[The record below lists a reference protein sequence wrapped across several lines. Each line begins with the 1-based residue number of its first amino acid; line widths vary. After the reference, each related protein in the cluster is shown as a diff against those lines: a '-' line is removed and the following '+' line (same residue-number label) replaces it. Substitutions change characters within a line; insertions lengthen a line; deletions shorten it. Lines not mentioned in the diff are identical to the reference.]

1 LDPPIINILIKTL
14 VIKTMTDWDGVELT
28 VIDDSAEFWCLI
40 DELYDDE
47 SVFIRNRTAIL
58 EAHKKG
64 NLYGLRAVVTAPMYD
79 RRAYLDDI
87 FCADI
92 KNSWYLLPCLCVK
105 ENDEAIILWVHS
117 RAQRRGFGR
126 KLIEFLKI
134 KSVYYPLPDS
144 VDFWTKCN
152 VTWSF

>member
-1 LDPPIINILIKTL
+1 MN
-14 VIKTMTDWDGVELT
+14 DWGGVELT
-28 VIDDSAEFWCLI
+28 EIDDSAEFWCLI
-40 DELYDDE
+40 DELYDDK
-47 SVFIRNRTAIL
+47 SVFTINRIAIL

-64 NLYGLRAVVTAPMYD
+64 NLYGLRAIVTTPMYN
-79 RRAYLDDI
+79 RRAHLDDV

-92 KNSWYLLPCLCVK
+92 KNSWYLLPCFCVK

-117 RAQRRGFGR
+117 RVQRRGFG
-126 KLIEFLKI
+126 KQLVELLNI
-134 KSVYYPLPDS
+134 KSVYNPLPCS